1 MAVLDQLEPQSV
13 FRFFE
18 ELSAIP
24 HGSGNTGAISDWCVA
39 FARERGLE
47 VHQDELHNVIIIKE
61 ATPGHEAAE
70 PLILQGHLDM
80 VCEKT
85 ADCAKDMSREGL
97 DLMVDDDTVYAKG
110 TTLGGDDGIA
120 VAIALALLDDD
131 SLVHPRLEAV
141 FTTEE
146 EVGMDGVRGLD
157 VSPLKGRTLLNLD
170 SEAEG
175 VFTVSC
181 AGGSRAACVLPVTRA
196 PYDGA
201 CLRVAVSGLT
211 GGHSGSE
218 INKGRA
224 NADMLLGRLLEAAA
238 AAGELRLVHAQ
249 GGLKDNAIPVAAEA
263 VIAVAD
269 AGAARAAMEQL
280 GEALKREYHVTE
292 PGLTVV
298 ITDAAAEEVPMD
310 QASTDRALCLL
321 SCAPNGIQAMSMDLP
336 GLVQTSLNLGILQTE
351 TASMTAT
358 FCVRSSVSS
367 QKEMLHSRL
376 KRLAEQLGGELRVTG
391 DYPAWEYRADSPLR
405 EKMVELFREQYGK
418 EPQVEAIHAGLECG
432 ILAGKLPGLDCVS
445 IGPDLT
451 EIHTPRERMHIASVQ
466 RVWRF
471 VTELVR
477 RSA

>member
-1 MAVLDQLEPQSV
+1 
-13 FRFFE
+13 
-18 ELSAIP
+18 
-24 HGSGNTGAISDWCVA
+24 
-39 FARERGLE
+39 
-47 VHQDELHNVIIIKE
+47 
-61 ATPGHEAAE
+61 
-70 PLILQGHLDM
+70 
-80 VCEKT
+80 
-85 ADCAKDMSREGL
+85 
-97 DLMVDDDTVYAKG
+97 
-110 TTLGGDDGIA
+110 
-120 VAIALALLDDD
+120 
-131 SLVHPRLEAV
+131 
-141 FTTEE
+141 
-146 EVGMDGVRGLD
+146 
-157 VSPLKGRTLLNLD
+157 
-170 SEAEG
+170 
-175 VFTVSC
+175 
-181 AGGSRAACVLPVTRA
+181 
-196 PYDGA
+196 
-201 CLRVAVSGLT
+201 
-211 GGHSGSE
+211 
-218 INKGRA
+218 
-224 NADMLLGRLLEAAA
+224 MLLGRLLEAAA

-292 PGLTVV
+292 LGLTVV
-298 ITDAAAEEVPMD
+298 VTDAAAEEVPMD